1 MKLLDILCQDWHFNI
16 DNLEHIDITVLGKKY
31 IRRIYNSSE
40 KTYIFFKN
48 EKYYF
53 DFPE

>member
-1 MKLLDILCQDWHFNI
+1 MKLLDILCQDWHFDI
-16 DNLEHIDITVLGKKY
+16 DNLEHICITVLDKEY
-31 IRRIYNSSE
+31 TRRIYCASG
-40 KTYIFFKN
+40 KAYIFFKN